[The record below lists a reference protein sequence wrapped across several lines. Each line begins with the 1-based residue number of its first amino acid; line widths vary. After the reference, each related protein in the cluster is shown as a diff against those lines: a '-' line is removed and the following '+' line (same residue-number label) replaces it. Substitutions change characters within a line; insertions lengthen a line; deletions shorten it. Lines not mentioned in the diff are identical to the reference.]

1 MNSNRLR
8 WIPRLLGKIALAT
21 TVVLFA
27 GIALEIVSRMMPQS
41 FFPDTE
47 ATSDRSLAYAH
58 SEDSRVHPWVR
69 GATNFLR
76 VAVIGDS
83 FTQAAGV
90 QPDDAYGPRL
100 ERLLNMNDGVR
111 PAAVHVFA
119 KCGTSTFMQLGL
131 LREALEWQPQ
141 VVILGICLN
150 DMEDYANPADMWVWR
165 DATIPHKPGRLL
177 QPLTQRSRALAWV
190 YRQKEYIRCRP
201 AFVDYYRRIYNPDY
215 AGWGRSTHALEL
227 FRNDCA
233 NEGAAF
239 GAIIFPLLSEGCE
252 KNRYPFDFVHEALH
266 ARLDA
271 LGVPYL
277 DLLETFRGKMPVR
290 MQAMPNVD
298 VHPSE
303 IAHRMAAEALL
314 VWLMDRN
321 FITSEYAPR
330 RITRNEHTVWRMV
343 RERMLL
349 MPAPAGTP

>member
-1 MNSNRLR
+1 MKSNRWR
-8 WIPRLLGKIALAT
+8 WLVRLLGKMALAT
-21 TVVLFA
+21 MVILFA
-27 GIALEIVSRMMPQS
+27 GLALEMVIRLQPGL

-47 ATSDRSLAYAH
+47 ARSDRSLAYAH
-58 SEDSRVHPWVR
+58 PEDSRVHPWTR

-150 DMEDYANPADMWVWR
+150 DMEDYAEPAAMWAWR
-165 DATIPHKPGRLL
+165 EATIPRQPEGIW
-177 QPLTQRSRALAWV
+177 QPLTRRSRALAWV

-201 AFVDYYRRIYNPDY
+201 AFVDYYRRIYDLDY
-215 AGWGRSTHALEL
+215 MGWRRSSAAFEL

-239 GAIIFPLLSEGCE
+239 GVVIFPLLSENCE
-252 KNRYPFDFVHEALH
+252 KKRYPFEFVHEALH
-266 ARLDA
+266 ARLDE
-271 LGVPYL
+271 LGIPYL

-314 VWLMDRN
+314 VWLMDRK
-321 FITSEYAPR
+321 FIGPEYAPR
-330 RITRNEHTVWRMV
+330 RITRSEHKVWRLI

-349 MPAPAGTP
+349 MPAPADKP